1 MPFNDMDLFAA
12 GNFAPSWADFL
23 VDARRKVV
31 RTWFVQIFLID
42 SHVIAPFFLEE
53 RWWRKHLVQLKYI
66 AGSANNQMQTVFG
79 SRGVNMNNISRFT
92 TVVTN

>member
-12 GNFAPSWADFL
+12 GNFAPLGPTFRRQEEGCPYL
-23 VDARRKVV
+23 VCVNL
-31 RTWFVQIFLID
+31 LID

-79 SRGVNMNNISRFT
+79 SRCVNMNNISRFT